1 MNKWEIIFIA
11 SVVTVALRTFPF
23 IFFRLYSIPN
33 NGKLVEFLGYS
44 SNAVI
49 GGIIYSALYG
59 TVYYNDLLGH
69 FNGGQIAKFLIIVI
83 AFFVAIKTKAIFKT
97 LLICTSIYAVF
108 LLVTV

>member
-11 SVVTVALRTFPF
+11 SAVTVALRTFPF

-33 NGKLVEFLGYS
+33 NGKLAEFLSYS

-59 TVYYNDLLGH
+59 TAYYHDLLGH
-69 FNGGQIAKFLIIVI
+69 FDYEQIIKFLIIVI
-83 AFFVAIKTKAIFKT
+83 AFFVAIRTKAIFKT
-97 LLICTSIYAVF
+97 LAICIAIYAAF
-108 LLVTV
+108 LLISL